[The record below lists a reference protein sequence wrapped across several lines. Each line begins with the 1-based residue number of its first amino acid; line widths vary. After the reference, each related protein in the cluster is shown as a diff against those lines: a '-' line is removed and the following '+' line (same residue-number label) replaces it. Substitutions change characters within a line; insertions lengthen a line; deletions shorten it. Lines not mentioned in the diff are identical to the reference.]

1 MKRNILLSL
10 VLLMTSMTFAQK
22 FAFVDVDFV
31 LKKIPAYESAQDQL
45 DQVSQKWQQEVDAK
59 MDEVK
64 TLYKNYQNDIVFL
77 SAEMKVKREN
87 EIVTKEDE
95 AKALRKAYFGPEG
108 ELFKKR
114 ESLMKP
120 IQDEVYNAVREV
132 ADEGGYGVIYDK
144 ASQVNV
150 IYASST
156 LDVSDLVVKKLGYEE

>member
-1 MKRNILLSL
+1 MKRNVIIS
-10 VLLMTSMTFAQK
+10 VLLIASSMLFAQK
-22 FAFVDVDFV
+22 FAFVDIDYV

-45 DQVSQKWQQEVDAK
+45 DQVSQKWQQEVDSK

-95 AKALRKAYFGPEG
+95 AKALRKKYFGPEG

-132 ADEGGYGVIYDK
+132 AEEGDYGVIYDK
-144 ASQVNV
+144 SSQMNV
-150 IYASST
+150 IYASSA
-156 LDVSDLVVKKLGYEE
+156 LDVSDKVVEKLGYEE

>member
-1 MKRNILLSL
+1 MKRNILISALLIASSL
-10 VLLMTSMTFAQK
+10 LFAQK
-22 FAFVDVDFV
+22 FAFVDIDYV

-45 DQVSQKWQQEVDAK
+45 DQVSQKWQQEVDSK

-64 TLYKNYQNDIVFL
+64 TLYKNYQNDIVFI

-95 AKALRKAYFGPEG
+95 AKALRKKYFGPEG

-132 ADEGGYGVIYDK
+132 AEEGSYGVIYDK
-144 ASQVNV
+144 SSQMNV
-150 IYASST
+150 IYASSA
-156 LDVSDLVVKKLGYEE
+156 LDVSDKVVEKLGYEE

>member
-1 MKRNILLSL
+1 MKRNILLSI
-10 VLLMTSMTFAQK
+10 VLLASSMMFAQK

-45 DQVSQKWQQEVDAK
+45 DQVSQKWQQEVDAQTE
-59 MDEVK
+59 EVK

-87 EIVTKEDE
+87 EIVNKEDE
-95 AKALRKAYFGPEG
+95 AKALRKKYFGPEG

-132 ADEGGYGVIYDK
+132 AEEGAYDVIYDK
-144 ASQVNV
+144 TSQMNV
-150 IYASST
+150 IYASSA